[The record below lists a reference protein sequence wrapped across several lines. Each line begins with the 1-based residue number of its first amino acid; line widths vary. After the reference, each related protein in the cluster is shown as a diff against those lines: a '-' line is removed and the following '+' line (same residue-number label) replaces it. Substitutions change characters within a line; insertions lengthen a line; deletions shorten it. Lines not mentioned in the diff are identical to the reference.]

1 MLPRKAYSVFF
12 IAIIIIIFILA
23 LIVYNKYNNTL
34 NTHKPIEIWLY
45 SGATGTQVAYLYGY
59 YSKPLDPYDPTK
71 IVLGYDGTK
80 FGNASGIWILRG
92 IPIVNKTRNSIK
104 NATVELIISGVPR
117 FSSANFNY
125 IHNASYLIVI
135 NNRTITKGSLDY
147 RYGNYGFIPRNTSN
161 VKVFLSS
168 NKMIVLLNWSEIQ
181 QSEAEVKLMVSNGA
195 IWEINMI
202 NITMIYLTYND
213 ITKINYLMIIIIIA
227 TIFNFILLMHIIYYY
242 IINFIHIPLIILL
255 IIIFSLL
262 LKFYLAPFT
271 QDEWDL
277 PYFQNFV
284 LATYLLGINPIPL
297 WGYGPGGLLYILFAA
312 APALLFSNIVD
323 INISILLR
331 VFLKIYLIL
340 IDGLIFLELN
350 KYSNSI
356 GMTKRSLQLLAIIWF
371 LNPYNILLSG
381 VWGQL
386 DILATFFM
394 VLATFHLILEKPK
407 TAGLMLFISFL
418 IKYYTIS
425 YIALLII
432 YYIISKK
439 YNFIL
444 NMIKGSIAPLLI
456 SIPYFIYLIY
466 SNPSM
471 LAYRIFSTNWSLYY
485 QGLTIYVFFWR
496 FNSIL
501 SFISF
506 TNVYIILL
514 LIISFVFILKKDII
528 FTDDK
533 KIYFKI
539 ATISIILLYLSY
551 NIVNQQYFYWILPF
565 LIILSIDY
573 LIYPWYLFGIELTII
588 NIMTYKYLFNINFT
602 IFNHPFFDT
611 SVSFLFFFTNL
622 ISIFCILYEK
632 YPIIN
637 KDDIIIF
644 YILFA
649 LMLAPIFSINLSYLI
664 LISIML
670 LIYIHFRLKYKFVI
684 DKFMKFYV
692 NRTRQFMKTFVAF
705 LIFIILFLSLYIV
718 LNVNLSYIVYNYRF
732 NSLEYIIF
740 IFGILIYFL
749 YFNIYSIIK
758 PSYLIYLYLSY
769 MSILYYLVIILYNFF
784 TFHGYFVPP
793 FLNLYILL
801 LVLLFLVS
809 LLSFYMALYF
819 RTNDN

>member
-1 MLPRKAYSVFF
+1 M
-12 IAIIIIIFILA
+12 I
-23 LIVYNKYNNTL
+23 YNKYYITL
-34 NTHKPIEIWLY
+34 NTQKPIKVWLY
-45 SGATGTQVAYLYGY
+45 SGTTGTQVVHIYGC
-59 YSKPLDPYDPTK
+59 YSKPLDPYDPIK
-71 IVLGYDGTK
+71 IILGYNGSK
-80 FGNASGIWILRG
+80 LGNATGIWILRG
-92 IPIVNKTRNSIK
+92 IPIVNKTTNSIN

-147 RYGNYGFIPRNTSN
+147 RYGSYGFIPRNSSN

-202 NITMIYLTYND
+202 NITIIYFIYND

-227 TIFNFILLMHIIYYY
+227 TICNFILLTHIIYYY
-242 IINFIHIPLIILL
+242 IINFRYIPLIILL

-340 IDGLIFLELN
+340 IDGLVFLQLS

-356 GMTKRSLQLLAIIWF
+356 GMTKRSLQLFAIIWF

-386 DILATFFM
+386 DILATFFI

-407 TAGLMLFISFL
+407 SAGLMLFISFL

-425 YIALLII
+425 YIVLLII
-432 YYIISKK
+432 YYIVSKK
-439 YNFIL
+439 YNFFI

-471 LAYRIFSTNWSLYY
+471 LAYRTFSTNWSLYY

-496 FNSIL
+496 FNSII

-506 TNVYIILL
+506 TNIYIILL
-514 LIISFVFILKKDII
+514 LFISFVFILKKDII
-528 FTDDK
+528 FNDDK
-533 KIYFKI
+533 KTYFKI

-573 LIYPWYLFGIELTII
+573 LMYPWYLFGIVVTII
-588 NIMTYKYLFNINFT
+588 NMMTFKYLFSINFI

-611 SVSFLFFFTNL
+611 SMSFLFFFTNS
-622 ISIFCILYEK
+622 ISIFSILYEK
-632 YPIIN
+632 YPKIN
-637 KDDIIIF
+637 KKDVILF
-644 YILFA
+644 YILLA
-649 LMLAPIFSINLSYLI
+649 LMTAPIFSVNLIYLI
-664 LISIML
+664 VISIML
-670 LIYIHFRLKYKFVI
+670 LVYIHIRLKYKFII
-684 DKFMKFYV
+684 DQFMRFYV
-692 NRTRQFMKTFVAF
+692 NRTRQFIQTLTAF

-718 LNVNLSYIVYNYRF
+718 FNVNLSYIVYNYQF

-740 IFGILIYFL
+740 IFIIQFYLL

-758 PSYLIYLYLSY
+758 PSYLIYLYLSF
-769 MSILYYLVIILYNFF
+769 MSLLYYLVIILYNFF

-793 FLNLYILL
+793 SLNLYILL
-801 LVLLFLVS
+801 LVLLFFVS
-809 LLSFYMALYF
+809 ILSFYMALYF
-819 RTNDN
+819 RSNGN

>member
-1 MLPRKAYSVFF
+1 M
-12 IAIIIIIFILA
+12 I
-23 LIVYNKYNNTL
+23 YNKNYITL
-34 NTHKPIEIWLY
+34 NTQKPIKVWLY
-45 SGATGTQVAYLYGY
+45 SATTGTQVVHIYGC
-59 YSKPLDPYDPTK
+59 YSKPLDPYDPIK
-71 IVLGYDGTK
+71 IVLGYNGSK

-92 IPIVNKTRNSIK
+92 IPIVNKTTNSIK
-104 NATVELIISGVPR
+104 NVTVELIISGVPR

-161 VKVFLSS
+161 VKVFLPS

-202 NITMIYLTYND
+202 NITIIYFIYNN

-227 TIFNFILLMHIIYYY
+227 TILNFILLMHIIYYY
-242 IINFIHIPLIILL
+242 IINFRYVPLIISL

-297 WGYGPGGLLYILFAA
+297 WGYGPGGLLYILFVA
-312 APALLFSNIVD
+312 APALLFSEIVD

-331 VFLKIYLIL
+331 IFLKIYLIL
-340 IDGLIFLELN
+340 IDGLIFLQLSQ
-350 KYSNSI
+350 YSNSI
-356 GMTKRSLQLLAIIWF
+356 GMTKRSLRLLAIIWF

-407 TAGLMLFISFL
+407 TAGLLLFISFL

-425 YIALLII
+425 YIVLLII
-432 YYIISKK
+432 YYLISKK
-439 YNFIL
+439 YNFII

-466 SNPSM
+466 ANPSM
-471 LAYRIFSTNWSLYY
+471 LAYRTFSTSWSLYY
-485 QGLTIYVFFWR
+485 QGLTIYVFFWK

-506 TNVYIILL
+506 TNIYIILL
-514 LIISFVFILKKDII
+514 LIISLVFILKKDVI
-528 FTDDK
+528 FTDAK
-533 KIYFKI
+533 KTYFKI

-565 LIILSIDY
+565 LIILSINY
-573 LIYPWYLFGIELTII
+573 SIYPWYLFSIGITII
-588 NIMTYKYLFNINFT
+588 NLMTYKYLFNVNFP
-602 IFNHPFFDT
+602 IFSHPFFDT
-611 SVSFLFFFTNL
+611 SMSFLFFFTNS
-622 ISIFCILYEK
+622 ISIFGILYEK

-637 KDDIIIF
+637 KYDIILF

-649 LMLAPIFSINLSYLI
+649 LTLAPIFSINLFNLI
-664 LISIML
+664 VISIML
-670 LIYIHFRLKYKFVI
+670 LIYVHFRLKHKFII
-684 DKFMKFYV
+684 DKFMKIYV
-692 NRTRQFMKTFVAF
+692 NRTRQFMKTFTAF
-705 LIFIILFLSLYIV
+705 LMFIILYLSLYIV
-718 LNVNLSYIVYNYRF
+718 FNVNLSYIVYNYRL

-740 IFGILIYFL
+740 ILIILIYFL

-769 MSILYYLVIILYNFF
+769 MCILYYLVIMLYNFF

-793 FLNLYILL
+793 SLNLYILL
-801 LVLLFLVS
+801 LVLLFFVS

-819 RTNDN
+819 RSNGNKFHIQLHQAEING